1 MRRDIEADV
10 YSKLDEDGAKKMIKD
25 INGKLVTEKEVVLK
39 V

>member
-1 MRRDIEADV
+1 MEADV
-10 YSKLDEDGAKKMIKD
+10 YSKQDEDAAKKMIKD